1 MQGSRQAVLNKGF
14 NTRNLVHRQGNT
26 QRQRVMQRQRV
37 DTKQE
42 PKYTE
47 TNKTQVDTMKLTR
60 TQQDTGEDNKTG
72 TH

>member
-1 MQGSRQAVLNKGF
+1 MP
-14 NTRNLVHRQGNT
+14 
-26 QRQRVMQRQRV
+26 RQRL

-60 TQQDTGEDNKTG
+60 TERDTGEDNQTENTRTG
-72 TH
+72 QNQKQQEGTAVAVTLWTVLATFSA